1 VNKDAW
7 LGAAR
12 CALLLCC
19 TGAAQATPDCAALA
33 RAPSW
38 AECAADFS
46 LGAAAAATAAFDG
59 PSQLQF
65 DDDVTTVAAM
75 DLTLLAIQP
84 NGSPRQ
90 AVEAPSTVAAIPEPH
105 TNLLMVAGL
114 AAIAF
119 MATRRRRP

>member
-1 VNKDAW
+1 M
-7 LGAAR
+7 GAAH
-12 CALLLCC
+12 
-19 TGAAQATPDCAALA
+19 AAQHCAALA

-59 PSQLQF
+59 PLQLQF
-65 DDDVTTVAAM
+65 DDDAAALASM
-75 DLTLLAIQP
+75 DPTILAVEPYGAPQ
-84 NGSPRQ
+84 R
-90 AVEAPSTVAAIPEPH
+90 AAEAPSSVAAIPEPH